1 MADLIRNPHEAI
13 QPDFGADE
21 HAHQRQLLREGGLT
35 EEQAIAML
43 ANLWTST
50 NARDRADWD
59 RIQEQRA
66 LARQEDERV
75 AQQEAE
81 RQRQED
87 EVLLEA
93 ARAEERKKN
102 KKKFAPVI
110 NTPIPIGQVNIPAPV
125 AATRMKKAEY
135 VELWYFTNAGLRAA
149 ESSIVKSSKNDGSFV
164 LIHDEETNVASFV
177 PAATAAISASSG
189 LIEDADLSWE
199 DFAEATPRMLSFM
212 GIMEWPQDR
221 IKMFF
226 DFWSAIQSHP
236 WRYVDDELSQRAL
249 LVYQGDQRK
258 RWHLAIGTPISWSIA
273 KICDITLDK
282 TRSTLAHKEQA
293 RALSAF
299 YKVSPLNFF
308 HLTILC
314 TELTGQS
321 FPPFF
326 IFTATYPSPNRWVLF
341 GGFITHH
348 GFSSLRRLHRPITG
362 FHRHV
367 GFYCLI
373 GVLIALLPP
382 FFSNCWVIL
391 VGLFT
396 LSASWIWACFHTFPP
411 LPE

>member
-1 MADLIRNPHEAI
+1 MADLIRNPHKAI

-35 EEQAIAML
+35 EEQVIAML

-81 RQRQED
+81 RQHQED

-93 ARAEERKKN
+93 ARAEEQKKN

-110 NTPIPIGQVNIPAPV
+110 NAPIPIGQVNIPAPV

-177 PAATAAISASSG
+177 PAATVAISASSG

-226 DFWSAIQSHP
+226 DFWSTIQSHP
-236 WRYVDDELSQRAL
+236 WRYVDDKLSQRAL

-258 RWHLAIGTPISWSIA
+258 RWHLAIGTLISWSIA

-299 YKVSPLNFF
+299 YKISPLNFF

-314 TELTGQS
+314 TELTSQY

-326 IFTATYPSPNRWVLF
+326 IFMATYPSPNCWVLF
-341 GGFITHH
+341 CGFITHH
-348 GFSSLRRLHRPITG
+348 GFFIAASASLPDHWVSSPRWFLLPDRGPHRP
-362 FHRHV
+362 
-367 GFYCLI
+367 LAA
-373 GVLIALLPP
+373 VL
-382 FFSNCWVIL
+382 F
-391 VGLFT
+391 
-396 LSASWIWACFHTFPP
+396 
-411 LPE
+411 

>member
-1 MADLIRNPHEAI
+1 MADLIRNPHKAI

-149 ESSIVKSSKNDGSFV
+149 ESSIVKSSKNDGS
-164 LIHDEETNVASFV
+164 HQ
-177 PAATAAISASSG
+177 
-189 LIEDADLSWE
+189 
-199 DFAEATPRMLSFM
+199 
-212 GIMEWPQDR
+212 GIGD
-221 IKMFF
+221 
-226 DFWSAIQSHP
+226 
-236 WRYVDDELSQRAL
+236 YVTM
-249 LVYQGDQRK
+249 
-258 RWHLAIGTPISWSIA
+258 H
-273 KICDITLDK
+273 
-282 TRSTLAHKEQA
+282 
-293 RALSAF
+293 
-299 YKVSPLNFF
+299 
-308 HLTILC
+308 
-314 TELTGQS
+314 
-321 FPPFF
+321 
-326 IFTATYPSPNRWVLF
+326 
-341 GGFITHH
+341 
-348 GFSSLRRLHRPITG
+348 
-362 FHRHV
+362 
-367 GFYCLI
+367 
-373 GVLIALLPP
+373 
-382 FFSNCWVIL
+382 
-391 VGLFT
+391 
-396 LSASWIWACFHTFPP
+396 
-411 LPE
+411 